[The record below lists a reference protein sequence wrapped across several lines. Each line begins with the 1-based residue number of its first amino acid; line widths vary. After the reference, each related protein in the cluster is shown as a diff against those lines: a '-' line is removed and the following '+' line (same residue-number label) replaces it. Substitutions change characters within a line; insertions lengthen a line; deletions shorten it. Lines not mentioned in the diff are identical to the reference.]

1 MYSDAALQT
10 VSRYANQSRFVSRYS
25 THGFIMVTL
34 ARSSIKKLIRAR
46 GIFKTEGERDV
57 GWNGMSINAASPLQ
71 TGHLGKL
78 AFDIFLNGKSR
89 TIAALAKVVYCV
101 CGDDGFKVEL
111 KFVTIDP
118 AATPAME
125 EFMKP

>member
-1 MYSDAALQT
+1 
-10 VSRYANQSRFVSRYS
+10 
-25 THGFIMVTL
+25 MVTL

-46 GIFKTEGERDV
+46 GIFKTEGERDVSFRTVDV